1 MLKKP
6 SVIAVPTFI
15 SLGLMGS
22 FHAFWGTTLPIL
34 RAFLDLNIEQATVL
48 TAYNQAGQAIAC
60 LLGGLLC
67 DLFRRDKILLIGC
80 LLLGSGALI
89 LGGLKSYVA
98 NIVLIFGMG
107 LGCGLMLSSS
117 NALLVGLFPDRKG
130 SILNIHH
137 SVYGAFSLIS
147 PLVMA
152 ALIQSQTRWRQGYA
166 GLGWMLLAVCIFFLF
181 TKVSSER
188 PKERTLVFKD
198 TSRLFSGS
206 NFLSLLLI
214 ATFAVGAQIA
224 VMFLAVTYLMET
236 KGFPIFEASA
246 VLSAFFVCIFA
257 GRLVCSWLA
266 VHTATTRIILI
277 LLFLQLAGLIV
288 AWQASGWIAAAAL
301 AISGLGFSGIFP
313 SLLALAGT
321 LFFNMAGTSLGVL
334 AAMNWVGGMFIVW
347 MAGLL
352 SQRVSVQ
359 FGFVAIVL
367 ASLAG
372 IVVHLLKYKTF
383 LRAET
388 VAVIAT
394 RTHLKNRILV
404 QDGGGT
410 ELPR

>member
-1 MLKKP
+1 MLKKR

-22 FHAFWGTTLPIL
+22 FHAFWGTTLPAV
-34 RAFLDLNIEQATVL
+34 RTFLDLNIEEATVL
-48 TAYNQAGQAIAC
+48 TAYNLAAQAIAC
-60 LLGGLLC
+60 MLGGLLC
-67 DLFRRDKILLIGC
+67 DLIRRERILLLGC
-80 LLLGSGALI
+80 LLLGSGAFI
-89 LGGLKSYVA
+89 LGGVKSYGA
-98 NIVLIFGMG
+98 NIVLIFWMG

-117 NALLVGLFPDRKG
+117 NALLVGMFPDRKG

-137 SVYGAFSLIS
+137 SFYGAVSLIS

-152 ALIQSQTRWRQGYA
+152 YLLRSQTWQRGYA
-166 GLGWMLLAVCIFFLF
+166 GLGCLILAVSVFFLF
-181 TKVSSER
+181 TKAPTHFSKS
-188 PKERTLVFKD
+188 RTSFFND
-198 TSRLFSGS
+198 AGRLFTRG

-224 VMFLAVTYLMET
+224 VIFLSVTYLMEA
-236 KGFPIFEASA
+236 KGLYIFEAST

-257 GRLVCSWLA
+257 GRIICSWLA
-266 VHTATTRIILI
+266 DHVATTRIILV
-277 LLFLQLAGLIV
+277 LLLLQLTGLLI
-288 AWQASGWIAAAAL
+288 AWQTTGWISAAAL

-313 SLLALAGT
+313 SLLALTET
-321 LFFNMAGTSLGVL
+321 LFFKLAGTSLGVL
-334 AAMNWVGGMFIVW
+334 AAMTWVGGMFIVR

-372 IVVHLLKYKTF
+372 IIVHLLKYKTF

-388 VAVIAT
+388 DAVIAT
-394 RTHLKNRILV
+394 KNV
-404 QDGGGT
+404 DN
-410 ELPR
+410 